1 MKEDKT
7 IYQKISL
14 NNEEIVIPI
23 KLDKE
28 KIEDNKIIDLED
40 TITLNIK
47 TGEVSKNAGSNNW
60 IFKIL
65 C

>member
-47 TGEVSKNAGSNNW
+47 TGEVSKNAGSNN
-60 IFKIL
+60 
-65 C
+65 